1 MMKLAYLNGILIE
14 ACEYALCHQLDVV
27 DTCRQLETVQ
37 LCEFL
42 QMGQKGQRQAYI
54 QAPDPDRV
62 VIGGTDKEGFLLGVH
77 AEGGD
82 CLRVPGEGMNHLPV
96 LVQLPHEDVTEVGG
110 GDEILELL

>member
-1 MMKLAYLNGILIE
+1 MQLAYFNGILVE

-27 DTCRQLETVQ
+27 DACRQLETVQ

-42 QMGQKGQRQAYI
+42 LSGHKGYKAYI
-54 QAPDPDRV
+54 QTPDPDRV
-62 VIGGTDKEGFLLGVH
+62 VIGGTDKEGLLLGVH

-82 CLRVPGEGMNHLPV
+82 CLRVAAEGMDHLPV
-96 LVQLPHEDVTEVGG
+96 LVQLPHEDVTEEGR